1 MAYTLVYDGETNMS
15 YSVKCLRLLVALIS
29 GYIGNKRLSKHIPL
43 LSNCRSEYDGAV
55 ALARTNFENARA
67 RRDIPRFD
75 DVDAMLKLCAIFT
88 FEITAV
94 HAGDCVDVKIV
105 GYHFVSL

>member
-1 MAYTLVYDGETNMS
+1 MATLRIRDCQKYIPPLS
-15 YSVKCLRLLVALIS
+15 Y
-29 GYIGNKRLSKHIPL
+29 
-43 LSNCRSEYDGAV
+43 CRSEYDGAV

-94 HAGDCVDVKIV
+94 HASDCVDVKLV
-105 GYHFVSL
+105 GCHCVSLEPKKLRSCVNKSNEVEMSS